1 MWLYI
6 LDHRFLPLFVQ
17 CAYSAQ
23 LFAFEEYTFENMLKV
38 PSLLVAVE
46 PALAVADFAAGGESQ
61 IHIDSGRMICYHWG
75 QDQGLV
81 HNSLWNR
88 SWAYCFCGGHRV
100 A

>member
-1 MWLYI
+1 
-6 LDHRFLPLFVQ
+6 
-17 CAYSAQ
+17 
-23 LFAFEEYTFENMLKV
+23 
-38 PSLLVAVE
+38 
-46 PALAVADFAAGGESQ
+46 
-61 IHIDSGRMICYHWG
+61 MICYHWG